1 MDSEKGNQLISFNA
15 RIYTIFYAIISIVTL
30 AVFSQ
35 ISQYQFVSFDDILY
49 VTENRHV
56 TGGLTAENIAWA
68 FTLTEKENTYWHPLS
83 WISHILDYELFGS
96 HAGLHHWTNLLFHIA
111 NALLLFH
118 VLRAMTGAI
127 WRSAAVALLF
137 AVHPINV
144 ESVAWVTERKNLLS
158 TFFWFLTMGTYLRY
172 ARRPGP
178 VRYLGVVLA
187 FCLGLLSKPMLV
199 TLPFALI
206 LLDYWPLN
214 RIRHHGFGQLAGD
227 IGKRFIEKLPLL
239 ALSAVS
245 VVLSYA
251 SLHRYGEI
259 ASAQAVSMGLRI
271 TNALV
276 SYIRY
281 LENFFYPRGLAV
293 YYPFPDVVPAWQ
305 WVGAT
310 FVLVGITMAVIH
322 LRKSQPALI
331 VGWFWYVGTL
341 VPVIGLVQGG
351 LWPALADRWAYVPAI
366 GVFIMLAWGIPHAL
380 SAVTRRAKPILASVS
395 MVALTVLMGLS
406 WVQAGY
412 WSDST
417 ALYSHALRVTD
428 ENPVVYNNLATA
440 LKDTGKTDAAIGYYH
455 AALRLDP
462 RYHRVYNNL
471 GLALIDRGDMEQG
484 IRNLRRAI
492 EIAPFYAEAHNN
504 LGIMLI
510 HRGRIDVGRRHIERA
525 IAIDPD
531 YPDAQYNLGV
541 AFYQA
546 GSLDRAIAQYQT
558 ARRLRPNDPEI
569 YNNLGVAL
577 FRRGDLDAAVAA
589 FRQGLL
595 LEPESKKLRRNLAVA
610 RSARDKRSSEA
621 PMFMDGGPDGR

>member
-1 MDSEKGNQLISFNA
+1 MVSEKGKQSIGFNA
-15 RIYTIFYAIISIVTL
+15 RLCTIVYVNIVIITL

-35 ISQYQFVSFDDILY
+35 ISQYQFVSFDDTLY
-49 VTENRHV
+49 VTDNRHV

-68 FTLTEKENTYWHPLS
+68 FTLSGKDNTYWHPLS
-83 WISHILDYELFGS
+83 WVSHILDYELFGP
-96 HAGLHHWTNLLFHIA
+96 HAGFHHLTNLMFHIA
-111 NALLLFH
+111 NALLLFY
-118 VLRAMTGAI
+118 VLRAMTGCT

-158 TFFWFLTMGTYLRY
+158 TFFWFLTMGAYLRY
-172 ARRPGP
+172 VRRPGP

-214 RIRHHGFGQLAGD
+214 RIRHHGFSQLAGD
-227 IGKRFIEKLPLL
+227 LGKRFLEKLPLMV
-239 ALSAVS
+239 LSAVS
-245 VVLSYA
+245 VGLSYA

-259 ASAQAVSMGLRI
+259 ASAQAVPMGLRI

-276 SYIRY
+276 SYIGY
-281 LENFFYPRGLAV
+281 LENLFYPRGLAV
-293 YYPFPDVVPAWQ
+293 YYPFPETVPAWQ
-305 WVGAT
+305 WLGAT
-310 FVLVGITMAVIH
+310 LFLVGITIGVIH
-322 LRKSQPALI
+322 LRKSLPALI
-331 VGWFWYVGTL
+331 VGWFWFVGTL

-366 GVFIMLAWGIPHAL
+366 GVFIMLAWWIPHAL
-380 SAVTRRAKPILASVS
+380 SALTRQVKPILASVS

-440 LKDTGKTDAAIGYYH
+440 LKDTGKTDAAVGYYH
-455 AALRLDP
+455 AALKLDS
-462 RYHRVYNNL
+462 RYHRAYNNL
-471 GLALIDRGDMEQG
+471 GLALIDRGDMDEG
-484 IRNLRRAI
+484 IRSLRRAI

-546 GSLDRAIAQYQT
+546 GSIDRAIDQYRT

-577 FRRGDLDAAVAA
+577 YRRGYLDEALAAFRRG
-589 FRQGLL
+589 LL
-595 LEPESKKLRRNLAVA
+595 LAPESKKLRRNLTAV
-610 RSARDKRSSEA
+610 RTLHDKRSLNPSG
-621 PMFMDGGPDGR
+621 FYKK